1 MDKLI
6 REQATG
12 DVLQRALKNLNECR
26 ELLTPTTFGFSDT
39 NKNGVRTMAEGR
51 EGLARMVSQI
61 ASAHVN
67 SLAREHDPAVLENR
81 LAYDADL
88 ERIRQGAMAL
98 LEMVS
103 ETQLANG
110 IDIMQMVD
118 TFTENLQTSRKRSE
132 ALDLAMREVD
142 EYNKRF
148 AYRPEEKPAAAP
160 TAPAAPEAPMA
171 Q

>member
-6 REQATG
+6 REQATAE
-12 DVLQRALKNLNECR
+12 VLQQALKNLNECR
-26 ELLTPTTFGFSDT
+26 DILKPTTVGLSDV

-51 EGLARMVSQI
+51 EGLARMISQI
-61 ASAHVN
+61 ASAHIN
-67 SLAREHDPAVLENR
+67 SLAREHDPAMLEQR
-81 LAYDADL
+81 LAYDANL
-88 ERIRQGAMAL
+88 ERIRQGSMAL

-118 TFTENLQTSRKRSE
+118 TFTENLQSSRKRSE

-148 AYRPEEKPAAAP
+148 ASRPEEKTP
-160 TAPAAPEAPMA
+160 TAPAAPEAPTA

>member
-1 MDKLI
+1 M
-6 REQATG
+6 
-12 DVLQRALKNLNECR
+12 LQKALKNLNECR
-26 ELLTPTTFGFSDT
+26 DILQPTTSGFSDV
-39 NKNGVRTMAEGR
+39 NKSGVRTMAEGR

-61 ASAHVN
+61 ASAHIN
-67 SLAREHDPAVLENR
+67 SLARENDPVVLEQR
-81 LAYDADL
+81 LGYDADL
-88 ERIRQGAMAL
+88 ERIRQGSMAL
-98 LEMVS
+98 LEMVT

-142 EYNKRF
+142 NYNKRF
-148 AYRPEEKPAAAP
+148 ASQPEDKTPAAPATP
-160 TAPAAPEAPMA
+160 EAPAA

>member
-12 DVLQRALKNLNECR
+12 DVLQRTLKNLNECR
-26 ELLTPTTFGFSDT
+26 ELLKPTTAGFSDM
-39 NKNGVRTMAEGR
+39 NKNGVRNMAEGR
-51 EGLARMVSQI
+51 EGLARMISQI
-61 ASAHVN
+61 ASTHIN
-67 SLAREHDPAVLENR
+67 SLARENDPAVLENR

-88 ERIRQGAMAL
+88 ERIRQGSMAL

-118 TFTENLQTSRKRSE
+118 TFTDNLQTSRKRSE

-148 AYRPEEKPAAAP
+148 ASRPEDKS
-160 TAPAAPEAPMA
+160 PAAPEAPAA